1 MIKYILFPIF
11 IISVHWLA
19 VRFYSTHCV
28 PDNLMGY
35 ITTYLTAANP
45 VCSYVV
51 KIIDKT
57 SSIYTC
63 VFLTMSMWTI
73 NAFVM
78 CFKDLFSLNQS
89 SPHS

>member
-28 PDNLMGY
+28 PSDFIGY
-35 ITTYLTAANP
+35 ITSYLTTANP
-45 VCSYVV
+45 MCSYVV

-57 SSIYTC
+57 STIYTSI
-63 VFLTMSMWTI
+63 FLTISMWTI
-73 NAFVM
+73 NALLI
-78 CFKDLFSLNQS
+78 CFKNLFLLD
-89 SPHS
+89 